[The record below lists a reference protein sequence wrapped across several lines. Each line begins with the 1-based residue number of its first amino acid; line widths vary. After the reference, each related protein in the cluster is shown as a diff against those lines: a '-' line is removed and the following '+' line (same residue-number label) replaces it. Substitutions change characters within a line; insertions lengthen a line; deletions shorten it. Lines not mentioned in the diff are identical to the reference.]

1 MHFCKKVLP
10 LWKHKNKTD
19 TMIKKLLCSLLL
31 ISAAEVHG
39 QDFSVFSEG
48 LIGNIQP
55 KGWVKEFLVRQKS
68 GLTGH
73 PEAMAC
79 PYNTCLWNGEI
90 RRNSEEYGDDWW
102 RYEQTA
108 YYTDALLRLTVF
120 PWF

>member
-1 MHFCKKVLP
+1 M
-10 LWKHKNKTD
+10 WKHNNKTA
-19 TMIKKLLCSLLL
+19 TMVKKLLCSLLL
-31 ISAAEVHG
+31 ICAAEVHG

-55 KGWVKEFLVRQKS
+55 KGWVKEILVRQKS

-73 PEAMAC
+73 PEAMAY

-102 RYEQTA
+102 CYEQTA

>member
-1 MHFCKKVLP
+1 M
-10 LWKHKNKTD
+10 WKHNNKTD
-19 TMIKKLLCSLLL
+19 TMIKKLL
-31 ISAAEVHG
+31 
-39 QDFSVFSEG
+39 
-48 LIGNIQP
+48 
-55 KGWVKEFLVRQKS
+55 
-68 GLTGH
+68 GH
-73 PEAMAC
+73 PEAMAY